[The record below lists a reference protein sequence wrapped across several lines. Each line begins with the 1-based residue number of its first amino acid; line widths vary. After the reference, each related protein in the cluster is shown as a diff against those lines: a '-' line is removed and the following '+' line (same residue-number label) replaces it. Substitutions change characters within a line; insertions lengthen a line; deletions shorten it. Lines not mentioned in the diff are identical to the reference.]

1 MCLQLEILRVA
12 FASYFYVRVIVVI
25 FLTILVTCL
34 FLPLCFPAMKIK
46 NKNQFFN
53 FKNISIFYLWRVALY
68 FKGMPNK
75 IEFHKG
81 IVLQVIPVSIAVYE
95 LKVSKKNSGTFYKNF
110 ICYP

>member
-1 MCLQLEILRVA
+1 
-12 FASYFYVRVIVVI
+12 
-25 FLTILVTCL
+25 
-34 FLPLCFPAMKIK
+34 
-46 NKNQFFN
+46 
-53 FKNISIFYLWRVALY
+53 
-68 FKGMPNK
+68 MPNK